1 VAFRADM
8 DAVPSEAPDPVPF
21 ASDVPGVR
29 HICGHDVHTAVGL
42 ALAEGLSAVRGQL
55 AGTVL
60 FVFQPAEE
68 NATGARAMIAD
79 GAFDDPRPESIFTVH
94 SAPFPVGQLATAERV
109 LMPGRD
115 LVTVTVGGTRNA
127 VRVIQQARRL
137 LEQAGTIAPEQ
148 AFAPVTGSF
157 VLAQVGN
164 PVLDAGS
171 TWSVQAMLTLSDQD
185 TRARIR
191 QQLVPGLEALARP
204 GTSVDVNYRE
214 RVIAGVTNDPELV
227 GRAAASV
234 RRVLG
239 DQSVVML
246 QSMTPAFSE
255 DFGSLQARVPGVMF
269 FLGVA
274 GSADGS
280 DGMPH
285 SPGFVPDEGAIQ
297 VGARALGAVLID
309 ALSGEQF

>member
-1 VAFRADM
+1 MTRHHGIGPAVAVGYLAFAAACAPADPHIGFESRLAEVADEIVEVRRDIHRHPETSGSEERTAGIVADRLRALDIDVRTGVGGHGVVGILRGGKPGPVVAFRADM

-60 FVFQPAEE
+60 FIFQPAEE

-185 TRARIR
+185 TGHGSASSWCLSSRHWRAR
-191 QQLVPGLEALARP
+191 ARRW
-204 GTSVDVNYRE
+204 TSTTANV
-214 RVIAGVTNDPELV
+214 
-227 GRAAASV
+227 
-234 RRVLG
+234 
-239 DQSVVML
+239 
-246 QSMTPAFSE
+246 
-255 DFGSLQARVPGVMF
+255 
-269 FLGVA
+269 
-274 GSADGS
+274 
-280 DGMPH
+280 
-285 SPGFVPDEGAIQ
+285 
-297 VGARALGAVLID
+297 
-309 ALSGEQF
+309 